1 MRRALSAFALLL
13 SLGGCT
19 RQPADP
25 APSDELVGTWHLTN
39 LQCYC
44 PAGWLPDE
52 QLLLE
57 ANRRYQLY
65 RGGKLLS
72 AGRYAT
78 SQGSL
83 CGQGASQA
91 LLRLVPDSAG
101 AYAPSGAYALQANKL
116 VIDQGSACLADAP
129 VATYKRQ

>member
-1 MRRALSAFALLL
+1 MKRALVALALL
-13 SLGGCT
+13 GGLHSC
-19 RQPADP
+19 QQADP
-25 APSDELVGTWHLTN
+25 TPSEALVGTWHLTN

-57 ANRRYQLY
+57 ANQRYQLY
-65 RGGKLLS
+65 RGGQLKS
-72 AGRYAT
+72 AGSYAI
-78 SQGSL
+78 SQGNL
-83 CGQGASQA
+83 CGQGASQS
-91 LLRLVPDSAG
+91 LLRLTPDSTG

-116 VIDQGSACLADAP
+116 VIDQGSACIADAP

>member
-1 MRRALSAFALLL
+1 MKKLLYLLGLLL
-13 SLGGCT
+13 SFGGC
-19 RQPADP
+19 QPQATP
-25 APSDELVGTWHLTN
+25 APSDELVGSWRLTN

-65 RGGKLLS
+65 QGGQLKS
-72 AGRYAT
+72 AGSYAT

-83 CGQGASQA
+83 CGQGTSKT
-91 LLRLVPDSAG
+91 LLRLTPDSTG
-101 AYAPSGAYALQANKL
+101 AYTRNGSYTLQANRL
-116 VIDQGSACLADAP
+116 IIDQGSECLADAP

>member
-1 MRRALSAFALLL
+1 MKRALFLLALLAG
-13 SLGGCT
+13 LGGCT
-19 RQPADP
+19 RQQADP
-25 APSDELVGTWHLTN
+25 APSEALVGTWRLTN

-57 ANRRYQLY
+57 ANQRYQLY
-65 RGGKLLS
+65 RGGQLKS
-72 AGRYAT
+72 VGRYTT

-83 CGQGASQA
+83 CSQGASQS
-91 LLRLVPDSAG
+91 LLRLVPDSTG
-101 AYAPSGAYALQANKL
+101 AYAPSGAYVLQGNQL
-116 VIDQGSACLADAP
+116 VIDQGSACIPDAP